1 MEKWKMIVLSA
12 VVLIVIAIIVT
23 KFTRPGSEYEMP
35 RQGEYT
41 VVEIGADLCIPCQL
55 MQPVME
61 KLKEDIGDRVT
72 IHTYFINNTVKDLF
86 DVTVIPTVI
95 IFDEDAVEVYRRVIT
110 EQEVPEVR
118 DWIIDQLNS
127 IGCEVE

>member
-1 MEKWKMIVLSA
+1 
-12 VVLIVIAIIVT
+12 
-23 KFTRPGSEYEMP
+23 
-35 RQGEYT
+35 
-41 VVEIGADLCIPCQL
+41 
-55 MQPVME
+55 ME

>member
-55 MQPVME
+55 MQPGYGE
-61 KLKEDIGDRVT
+61 AERGYWRQSHDSHLL
-72 IHTYFINNTVKDLF
+72 Y
-86 DVTVIPTVI
+86 
-95 IFDEDAVEVYRRVIT
+95 
-110 EQEVPEVR
+110 Q
-118 DWIIDQLNS
+118 
-127 IGCEVE
+127 